1 MLFRS
6 ENLVAKVT
14 SSTAMYYSIDLKK
27 CIDLGNGQYLVVI
40 VGNSD
45 YEPGGTHCISFT
57 NIKYKGYEFSS
68 PYENDTAKEK
78 IDMSAFDTN
87 STMFKRVDFPS
98 VRKNVWSNYNCS
110 VTLKDDVFG
119 GAAPKFKL
127 YYKNI
132 KGVKKP
138 ISVTAQRTQDNPNK
152 YDLRFRAPNALGN
165 FAVELHY
172 VVNGEESADY
182 IATTMTVTR

>member
-1 MLFRS
+1 M
-6 ENLVAKVT
+6 
-14 SSTAMYYSIDLKK
+14 
-27 CIDLGNGQYLVVI
+27 
-40 VGNSD
+40 
-45 YEPGGTHCISFT
+45 
-57 NIKYKGYEFSS
+57 
-68 PYENDTAKEK
+68 
-78 IDMSAFDTN
+78 
-87 STMFKRVDFPS
+87 
-98 VRKNVWSNYNCS
+98 RKNVWSNYNCS